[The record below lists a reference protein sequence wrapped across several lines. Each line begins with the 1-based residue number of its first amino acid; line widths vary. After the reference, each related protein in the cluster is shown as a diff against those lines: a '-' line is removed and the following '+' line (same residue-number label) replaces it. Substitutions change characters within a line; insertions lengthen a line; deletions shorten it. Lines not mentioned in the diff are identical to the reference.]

1 MNTHIDIPLIR
12 LDLRKKGVC
21 VKFMLNPMG
30 IHTTPESF
38 SYLCR
43 KKDYL

>member
-1 MNTHIDIPLIR
+1 MKT
-12 LDLRKKGVC
+12 GVY

-38 SYLCR
+38 RYLCR
-43 KKDYL
+43 KNGGGRLNAAER

>member
-1 MNTHIDIPLIR
+1 MKT
-12 LDLRKKGVC
+12 GAY

-30 IHTTPESF
+30 IYTTPDSF

-43 KKDYL
+43 KKGDL